1 MPKPAIHKKLTIGDV
16 QDLGRTLIDV
26 ANCYPTRYLTERDFF
41 PLVITYLTGRIP
53 SVTAEVASSEGVI
66 DFQLKGNNPTW
77 LELAVQPR
85 AIRDANCPS
94 VEFPGHNTR
103 NSLYASQNRS
113 ELRKLMLEPN
123 GKTRFLLLLDLTGK
137 YDCVS
142 LKRGYQNEAIKIRKG
157 KSIRIVY
164 ASQESAKDFHFVAKA

>member
-1 MPKPAIHKKLTIGDV
+1 MSKPAGHKKLRIADV
-16 QDLGRTLIDV
+16 QDLGRTLVIV
-26 ANCYPTRYLTERDFF
+26 ANTYPTRYLTERDFF

-53 SVTAEVASSEGVI
+53 SVSAEVASSEGVI

-85 AIRDANCPS
+85 TIVDANCPT
-94 VEFPGHNTR
+94 VKFPGHSAK
-103 NSLYASQNRS
+103 NSLYPSQNRP
-113 ELRKLMLEPN
+113 ELRKLMLEPM

-137 YDCVS
+137 YDCAA
-142 LKRGYQNEAIKIRKG
+142 LKLGYQTEAKKIKKG

-164 ASQESAKDFHFVAKA
+164 TSQDATKDCHFVAKA

>member
-1 MPKPAIHKKLTIGDV
+1 MTKPSSHKKLTIADV
-16 QDLGRTLIDV
+16 TDLGRALIDV
-26 ANCYPTRYLTERDFF
+26 ANSFPTRYLTEKDFF

-53 SVTAEVASSEGVI
+53 SLAAEAASSEGVI
-66 DFQLKGNNPTW
+66 DFQLKGTNPTW

-85 AIRDANCPS
+85 AIVDANWPS
-94 VEFPGHNTR
+94 VKFPGHSAK

-113 ELRKLMLEPN
+113 ELRKLMLEPT

-137 YDCVS
+137 YDFPA
-142 LKRGYQNEAIKIRKG
+142 LKLAYQAEAKKIKKG

-164 ASQESAKDFHFVAKA
+164 VSQDESKDRHFVVKA